1 MGRFQGNFRH
11 PLKIIGT
18 RKSYETIEWFK
29 NWPRWFDDGINRL
42 QLYGLGIVG
51 VMVVRNP
58 FDMIATRSS
67 RYYVLQFRHIRTG
80 QMTWINRQNCSNVKP
95 KIEGSCYD
103 FIRISMANGTM
114 NIAHSRD
121 VDKAIR
127 EIASHAKLSDLL
139 MRTYP
144 NFKYIQ
150 VQLEDLIANPRK
162 HVTNFCTVLDL
173 DCNEDYIQ
181 GVLEGVLDSP
191 NPSRN
196 GVKWTPGQIKAVNN
210 LVDNFPR
217 IFSMPEYSR
226 SSKTLN
232 NLV

>member
-1 MGRFQGNFRH
+1 MFVRF
-11 PLKIIGT
+11 
-18 RKSYETIEWFK
+18 
-29 NWPRWFDDGINRL
+29 
-42 QLYGLGIVG
+42 
-51 VMVVRNP
+51 
-58 FDMIATRSS
+58 
-67 RYYVLQFRHIRTG
+67 
-80 QMTWINRQNCSNVKP
+80 SN
-95 KIEGSCYD
+95 
-103 FIRISMANGTM
+103 
-114 NIAHSRD
+114 
-121 VDKAIR
+121 
-127 EIASHAKLSDLL
+127 LL

-173 DCNEDYIQ
+173 DCHEDYIQ
-181 GVLEGVLDSP
+181 GVLERVLDSP